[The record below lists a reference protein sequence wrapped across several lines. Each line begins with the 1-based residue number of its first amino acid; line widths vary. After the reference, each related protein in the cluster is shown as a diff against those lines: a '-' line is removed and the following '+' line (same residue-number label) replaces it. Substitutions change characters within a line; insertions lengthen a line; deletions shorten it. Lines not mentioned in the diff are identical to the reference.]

1 MGNEIK
7 GFTEKRKAE
16 KKKKKKGNRPH
27 NKKNDNGDRNS
38 MPETKILDDSRL
50 EASTRGEDLEPEDIE
65 EELVQG
71 ETLIDEIEFKDLRGN
86 NLKLRFLKK
95 STRLYRMQVILND
108 TVEIKPVTY
117 SGSSMGNNYWNLIK
131 GIYEQ

>member
-7 GFTEKRKAE
+7 GFTEKRKPGGVPF
-16 KKKKKKGNRPH
+16 KKGNRPH

-38 MPETKILDDSRL
+38 MPKTKILDDSRL
-50 EASTRGEDLEPEDIE
+50 EVSTRGEDLEPEDIE

-71 ETLIDEIEFKDLRGN
+71 ETLIDEIEFKDLKGN

-131 GIYEQ
+131 GLIGK